1 MECKNY
7 LIDTT
12 VKKKNL
18 SNFRK
23 VGVRAGL
30 WRAGF
35 KLVDGESKVG
45 LGFCFERV
53 HLGRGVEFVGKTQD
67 L

>member
-1 MECKNY
+1 M
-7 LIDTT
+7 
-12 VKKKNL
+12 
-18 SNFRK
+18 
-23 VGVRAGL
+23 RAGL

-35 KLVDGESKVG
+35 FLVDGESKVG

-53 HLGRGVEFVGKTQD
+53 HLGRGVEFVGKIQD